1 MSDASKPIKTPPPKR
16 GKMYWKFASLEGW
29 RAKDDQNPI
38 ADQPGNSE
46 NGEDREKRVGSTTT
60 VPDES

>member
-16 GKMYWKFASLEGW
+16 GKMYWKFATLEGW

-46 NGEDREKRVGSTTT
+46 NGEDREKRAGSTTT

>member
-1 MSDASKPIKTPPPKR
+1 
-16 GKMYWKFASLEGW
+16 MYWKFATLEGW

-46 NGEDREKRVGSTTT
+46 NGEDREKRAGSTTAT
-60 VPDES
+60 PDEFKS

>member
-16 GKMYWKFASLEGW
+16 GKMYWKFATLEGW